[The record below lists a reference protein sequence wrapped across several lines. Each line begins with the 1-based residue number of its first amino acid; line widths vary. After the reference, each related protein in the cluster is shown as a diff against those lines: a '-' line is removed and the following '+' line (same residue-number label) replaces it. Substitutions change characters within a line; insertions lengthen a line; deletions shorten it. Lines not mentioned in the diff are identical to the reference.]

1 MKTLK
6 QNKLI
11 VCSSVLMFLWFPIAV
26 FANGEEH
33 VSEEHNGI
41 SQLNDV
47 AVINPLYAAAFVG
60 GAAVI
65 GFLVWRLLL
74 KK

>member
-1 MKTLK
+1 VK
-6 QNKLI
+6 QENNPAKLRRGAGKATPLSDI
-11 VCSSVLMFLWFPIAV
+11 
-26 FANGEEH
+26 
-33 VSEEHNGI
+33 
-41 SQLNDV
+41 